1 MEIIIFLIQITI
13 TAAALAAVF
22 YCIKQLFALIA
33 VVYLLYKCYKAGG
46 GDAELMINNL
56 VAELEKRSK

>member
-1 MEIIIFLIQITI
+1 MEIIIFLIQITA
-13 TAAALAAVF
+13 TAAALTAVF
-22 YCIKQLFALIA
+22 YCIKQIFALVA
-33 VVYLLYKCYKAGG
+33 VAYLLYKCYKAG